1 MWQSRP
7 ALHPFAFTRRFRAW
21 HFVLG
26 ALFIYTVVCV
36 WSAFRGGVFAFH
48 DLALLNDLFS
58 NAVHRGRPFW
68 VTDADLNH
76 LTVHFTPTLLLLTPL
91 FLLSDSQFL
100 FILLGLVALYAAVGL
115 QVWFFERMV
124 EEHELLPAVWR
135 PWGSVAF
142 TLYLALNPFV
152 KTVALSAHF
161 EVFFQLGSTA
171 VLVMLLRGARM
182 RWVVL
187 TALLTLGVR
196 PDGGLFLA
204 FQSAALLLLPAVAR
218 PPRAVLTRR
227 ALGVSALALGYLALC
242 VAVVLPALGTPSG
255 TRFWSHYGS
264 TWGQVAFT
272 ALGDPGRV
280 VHDVATSGLVVFQRS
295 FWWIQLLSPA
305 ATLVSTIPGTFFFM
319 ADAPDKRLLWFY
331 NSAFLLPGLGVCAA
345 AGFGRLAE
353 AWKRVLAR
361 GRVPVW
367 AATVPALL
375 LAVLALLQVAR
386 FDRTIGSPPLRP
398 MPPVDGDFRQA
409 FERQVQACAS
419 WRAVA
424 TDFRSIVFVPNGYDR
439 FLLHHYERA
448 QVVLVP
454 PRVDTLLLGAASR
467 EALLDT
473 LQGDA
478 RFEEVAD
485 PGPVRVF
492 VRKDARGCGS

>member
-1 MWQSRP
+1 MAESPRF
-7 ALHPFAFTRRFRAW
+7 ASLRVHPRFRAW
-21 HFVLG
+21 HLVLG
-26 ALFIYTVVCV
+26 ALFVYTGVCV

-100 FILLGLVALYAAVGL
+100 FTLLGWVALYAAVGL

-135 PWGSVAF
+135 PWVSVAF

-171 VLVMLLRGARM
+171 VLVMLLRGTRM

-227 ALGVSALALGYLALC
+227 ALGVSALALGFLALC

-280 VHDVATSGLVVFQRS
+280 VHDVATSGLVVARS
-295 FWWIQLLSPA
+295 SVRGHAP
-305 ATLVSTIPGTFFFM
+305 PG
-319 ADAPDKRLLWFY
+319 
-331 NSAFLLPGLGVCAA
+331 SGLT
-345 AGFGRLAE
+345 
-353 AWKRVLAR
+353 R
-361 GRVPVW
+361 G
-367 AATVPALL
+367 
-375 LAVLALLQVAR
+375 VAR
-386 FDRTIGSPPLRP
+386 HASGGFPVRRGGGPGAGPPLRAE
-398 MPPVDGDFRQA
+398 G
-409 FERQVQACAS
+409 CARLRFVTR
-419 WRAVA
+419 WTEGAHP
-424 TDFRSIVFVPNGYDR
+424 RSNHGRHD
-439 FLLHHYERA
+439 
-448 QVVLVP
+448 
-454 PRVDTLLLGAASR
+454 PRRSAENLGGLGAGAVR
-467 EALLDT
+467 GAVPRGRPEDGGGL
-473 LQGDA
+473 
-478 RFEEVAD
+478 
-485 PGPVRVF
+485 PG
-492 VRKDARGCGS
+492 RGRPRPRPS